1 MDHKIEIFIVE
12 PGKTPRIVS
21 MENTMEAAE
30 ELLGGTAQVGCFLRQ
45 RVLLIS
51 RQCQDGMKPN
61 RRMPDG
67 KGCVRG
73 TFLLCGIPEEGCM
86 FDSLTPAQQ
95 KEFQAVFERPGN
107 LW

>member
-1 MDHKIEIFIVE
+1 MDHKIEILIVE

-51 RQCQDGMKPN
+51 RQCQDGMRPN
-61 RRMPDG
+61 RLMPDG

-73 TFLLCGIPEEGCM
+73 AFLLCGGIYGDWRQHLC
-86 FDSLTPAQQ
+86 
-95 KEFQAVFERPGN
+95 RPGRCGGGF
-107 LW
+107 L